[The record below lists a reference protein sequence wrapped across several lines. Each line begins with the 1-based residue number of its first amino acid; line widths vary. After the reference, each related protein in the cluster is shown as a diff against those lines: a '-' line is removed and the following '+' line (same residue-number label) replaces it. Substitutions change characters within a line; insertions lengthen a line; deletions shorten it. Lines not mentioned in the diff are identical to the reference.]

1 MFFGK
6 SYWKNQDSAIQREW
20 LLANGIG
27 GFSGSSIIGM
37 NARRY
42 HGLLVASFNPPTERY
57 LVLSGISESVRLYE
71 MPKASLQLMD
81 EGKKRGKGAAVKK
94 KATVDA
100 VYEGERMAF
109 TDTPEEYFLHAFC
122 TPDFQGHGEHF
133 LETFHYK
140 YIPEFRYRIG
150 NLTMT
155 KRVCLCYG
163 KNQAAIVYHIKN
175 HSRKRAVLRLTPLV
189 NYRNY
194 HYLSSHFS
202 MSFSTVLDG
211 TAMVITPYDKNRT
224 IYLDCTD
231 AKPALLNDCY
241 FYNMD
246 YPYEHERGLNAKED
260 HYIPGYYEVE
270 LMPGEEKTITM
281 VVSVDEKIE
290 SLDGEALIA
299 GEILRQKALLERK
312 GKTEGTGDDPFMDQ
326 LLLATDRFIVHRKST
341 DSKTVIAG
349 YPWFTD
355 WGRDT
360 MIALPGLTLTTG
372 RYDDARDILYT
383 FARYEKDGLLPNVF
397 PDGDGEPAYNTVD
410 AALWYF
416 EAVYQYLQYT
426 GDLAFIKEQLMSV
439 LERIL
444 HGYQKG
450 TAFQIKMDKDNLITA
465 GNEDTQLTWMD
476 AKVGSWVVTP
486 RHGKAVEINALWYN
500 ALMVMSDLTSRIGGD
515 GSEYKK
521 LAVKVKK
528 AFVKTFWNEKARCLY
543 DVVNEQGCDDKIRPN
558 QILAVS
564 LSFPV
569 LDAEQA
575 KSVVDTVYEKLYT
588 ALGLRTLTK
597 NDPDYRG
604 IYMGDQY
611 MRDGAYHQG
620 TVWTWPLGRFIT
632 AYARVYKDEPGLKNQ
647 LEAFFLP
654 FRDHLQDACINNI
667 SEIFD
672 GDEPLLPRGCCA
684 QAWSVSEILRAYVE
698 DYLPLKGAGG
708 SLSG

>member
-1 MFFGK
+1 M
-6 SYWKNQDSAIQREW
+6 AIQKEW
-20 LLANGIG
+20 LLTNGIG
-27 GFSGSSIIGM
+27 GFSGSTIIGM

-42 HGLLVASFNPPTERY
+42 HGLLVASFNPPTDRY
-57 LVLSGISESVRLYE
+57 LVLSGISESIKLYE
-71 MPKASLQLMD
+71 MSKPDLQLTG
-81 EGKKRGKGAAVKK
+81 EGKKRGKGAAAKK
-94 KATVDA
+94 KETVDA
-100 VYEGERMAF
+100 VYGGERMVF
-109 TDTPEEYFLHAFC
+109 TDTPEEYFLHAFR
-122 TPDFQGHGEHF
+122 TPDFQAHGEHF
-133 LETFHYK
+133 LEAFYYD
-140 YIPEFRYRIG
+140 YIPEFHYRIG

-155 KRVCLCYG
+155 KKVCLHYG
-163 KNQAAIVYHIKN
+163 MNQVAIVYHIKS
-175 HSRKRAVLRLTPLV
+175 HPRKKAVLRLTPLV
-189 NYRNY
+189 NFRNY
-194 HYLSSHFS
+194 HYLSSHFN
-202 MSFSTVLDG
+202 MTFGTALDG
-211 TAMVITPYDKNRT
+211 RAMVITPYDKRRK

-260 HYIPGYYEVE
+260 HYIPGYYEIE

-281 VVSVDEKIE
+281 VVSVDDRIE
-290 SLDGEALIA
+290 TLDGEALITE
-299 GEILRQKALLERK
+299 EIQRQKALLKRK
-312 GKTEGTGDDPFMDQ
+312 GKTMGAGDDQFMDQ
-326 LLLATDRFIVHRKST
+326 LLLAADRFIVHRKST
-341 DSKTVIAG
+341 DSKTIIAG

-360 MIALPGLTLTTG
+360 MIAMPGLTLATG
-372 RYDDARDILYT
+372 RYEDARDILYT

-426 GDLAFIKEQLMSV
+426 GDLPFIKDQLLPV

-444 HGYQKG
+444 QGYRKG
-450 TAFQIKMDKDNLITA
+450 TAFQIRMDKDSLITA
-465 GNEDTQLTWMD
+465 GNGDTQLTWMD

-500 ALMVMSDLTSRIGGD
+500 ALMVMAALADQTGGY
-515 GSEYKK
+515 GSEYVK
-521 LAVKVKK
+521 LAAKVKK
-528 AFVKTFWNEKARCLY
+528 AFVKTFWNEKERCLY
-543 DVVNEQGCDDKIRPN
+543 DVVNEQGCDEKIRPN
-558 QILAVS
+558 QILAAS

-604 IYMGDQY
+604 IYEGDQY

-632 AYARVYKDEPGLKNQ
+632 AYARVYKADPELKYQ

-654 FRDHLQDACINNI
+654 FRDHLQDACIGSI

-672 GDEPLLPRGCCA
+672 GDEPLLPRGCYA

-698 DYLPLKGAGG
+698 DYLPLKGTGESISGG
-708 SLSG
+708 A